1 MVVGNDGESDCRI
14 PAGWSAAGQP
24 NDAIHQFW
32 HALRKARE
40 RVAIGCQSELVAT
53 CKRVQ
58 VHAHIH
64 MYMLACAFACKQP
77 PKIMM
82 VAELVCF
89 ADVCRVH
96 RAFLLADHGG
106 LPCFGF
112 QGQQCKLPPPHVAI
126 QSGEAGCCSQ
136 HKFWCERGRG
146 TGAAVVLQRCSWGRD
161 RRLCPAGRGFTYI
174 CRGRTEEGRKSAE
187 RSSWHQVLSSEN
199 VGSPLCACDEVGIA
213 VSSSASNWT
222 VSRRAWTAMGSWL
235 PSCRWMMLLQV
246 FAHACTCANV
256 RVASRTCAI
265 FDTSLPT
272 AVVAMLI
279 V

>member
-1 MVVGNDGESDCRI
+1 MLTCVVCIVHSYWQTT
-14 PAGWSAAGQP
+14 AG
-24 NDAIHQFW
+24 F
-32 HALRKARE
+32 HALDFKGSSANSPLPMLLFSL
-40 RVAIGCQSELVAT
+40 A
-53 CKRVQ
+53 KQ
-58 VHAHIH
+58 V
-64 MYMLACAFACKQP
+64 
-77 PKIMM
+77 
-82 VAELVCF
+82 VV
-89 ADVCRVH
+89 
-96 RAFLLADHGG
+96 
-106 LPCFGF
+106 
-112 QGQQCKLPPPHVAI
+112 
-126 QSGEAGCCSQ
+126 

-199 VGSPLCACDEVGIA
+199 VGSPLCACAQVGIA
-213 VSSSASNWT
+213 VSSSAGSWT
-222 VSRRAWTAMGSWL
+222 VSTRAWTTMGSCL
-235 PSCRWMMLLQV
+235 PRCRWMMLLQV